1 MDSGNVLLK
10 NLFKQSQKNKRG
22 KSGIKPLKTQRK
34 EMFNKKLKEIKY
46 AATHNLDG
54 QPIFVQTQNVDEIIL
69 ARSLPLEE

>member
-10 NLFKQSQKNKRG
+10 NLFKQSQKNKRA

-54 QPIFVQTQNVDEIIL
+54 QPIFVKTQNVDEIIL